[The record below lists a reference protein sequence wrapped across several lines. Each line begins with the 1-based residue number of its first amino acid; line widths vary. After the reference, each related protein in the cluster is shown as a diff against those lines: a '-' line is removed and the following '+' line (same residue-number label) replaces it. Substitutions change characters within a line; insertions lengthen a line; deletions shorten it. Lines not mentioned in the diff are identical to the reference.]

1 VSNVNQSS
9 ISNIN
14 SGFISNAI
22 FSSQVLLSN
31 FTLGRVSQIFVVEND
46 ITIMD
51 VTITKN
57 AAIEVKGGEEGEFR
71 NPGLAKM

>member
-1 VSNVNQSS
+1 VSNANQSS

-22 FSSQVLLSN
+22 FASQVLLSN
-31 FTLGRVSQIFVVEND
+31 FTLGRVSRIFVVEND

-57 AAIEVKGGEEGEFR
+57 TANEVKGGEEGEFR
-71 NPGLAKM
+71 NSWLAKM